1 MTNID
6 SDNSREW
13 AEQAYALL
21 KKRQEEQKQELAKQE
36 ERKQE
41 LAKQEEQKQ
50 ELAKQ
55 EEQKQELAKQEEQ
68 KQELA
73 KQEEQ
78 KQELAKQEEQK
89 QELENQD
96 LINVASNENFPGSL
110 KTIDETE
117 LGEFD
122 DNFTWSA
129 MVLAAQGKKINQIS
143 IDEIDWLTKL
153 RRGLE
158 ETRKGFVTELLDKLG
173 DDPLTPESLDD
184 LETLLIRADVGI
196 DSTDKVISSLRTKL
210 NEEVVGGEAGIKFLK
225 KELKLIIDKP
235 IKNSGTD
242 ILVPQKG
249 KLNVWLLVGVNG
261 VGKTTTLG
269 KLAYLSSKSNYKT
282 LIAAADTFRA
292 AAVEQLKVW
301 GDRSNVDVI
310 SNQSKNADPAAVV
323 FDAINSAKKRNVDL
337 LLVDTAGRLQTKN
350 NLMDELAKIKKIID
364 KKVPD
369 AIVESLLVLDASQGQ
384 NGLKQAKSFAKS
396 ADLSGAI
403 ITKLDGTSRGGVSLA
418 VSEEVN
424 LPIRFIGAGEGIK
437 DLRPFNSYEFVE
449 AMLADK

>member
-1 MTNID
+1 MNNTE

-13 AEQAYALL
+13 AAQAYALL
-21 KKRQEEQKQELAKQE
+21 KKRQEEQKQELK
-36 ERKQE
+36 
-41 LAKQEEQKQ
+41 KQEEQKQ
-50 ELAKQ
+50 ELQRQ
-55 EEQKQELAKQEEQ
+55 EEQKQ
-68 KQELA
+68 
-73 KQEEQ
+73 
-78 KQELAKQEEQK
+78 
-89 QELENQD
+89 D
-96 LINVASNENFPGSL
+96 LIDNGIKGNPSRLA
-110 KTIDETE
+110 TITTEPE

-173 DDPLTPESLDD
+173 DDPITPEALDD

-196 DSTDKVISSLRTKL
+196 DSTDKVISSLRQKL
-210 NEEVVGGEAGIKFLK
+210 NEEVVGGEEGIKFLK
-225 KELKLIIDKP
+225 EQLKFIIDKP

-242 ILVPQKG
+242 LLVPQKG

-269 KLAYLSSKSNYKT
+269 KLAFLSSRSNYKT

-301 GDRSNVDVI
+301 GERSNVDVI

-323 FDAINSAKKRNVDL
+323 FDAINSAKKRDIEL

-396 ADLSGAI
+396 ANLSGAI

-437 DLRPFNSYEFVE
+437 DLRPFNSFEFVE
-449 AMLADK
+449 ALLADK

>member
-1 MTNID
+1 MTNTN
-6 SDNSREW
+6 SDDSREW
-13 AEQAYALL
+13 AAQAYALL
-21 KKRQEEQKQELAKQE
+21 KKRQEQEKQDLQKQEQEKQD
-36 ERKQE
+36 
-41 LAKQEEQKQ
+41 LQKQ
-50 ELAKQ
+50 EQEKQ
-55 EEQKQELAKQEEQ
+55 GLIDNATK
-68 KQELA
+68 
-73 KQEEQ
+73 
-78 KQELAKQEEQK
+78 
-89 QELENQD
+89 ENLLKKPKNVDD
-96 LINVASNENFPGSL
+96 L
-110 KTIDETE
+110 E

-129 MVLAAQGKKINQIS
+129 MVLASQGKKVNQITL
-143 IDEIDWLTKL
+143 DEIDWLTKL

-158 ETRKGFVTELLDKLG
+158 ETRKGFVSELLDKLG

-184 LETLLIRADVGI
+184 LETILIRADVGI
-196 DSTDKVISSLRTKL
+196 DSTDKVIGSLRKKL

-225 KELKLIIDKP
+225 RELKLIIDKP

-242 ILVPQKG
+242 ILVPKKG

>member
-1 MTNID
+1 MSNTD
-6 SDNSREW
+6 PDNSKEW
-13 AEQAYALL
+13 AAQAYALL
-21 KKRQEEQKQELAKQE
+21 KK
-36 ERKQE
+36 
-41 LAKQEEQKQ
+41 KQEEQKQ
-50 ELAKQ
+50 ELKKQ
-55 EEQKQELAKQEEQ
+55 EEQKQELKKQEEQ
-68 KQELA
+68 KQELK

-78 KQELAKQEEQK
+78 KQELKKQEEQK
-89 QELENQD
+89 QNLTELPETV
-96 LINVASNENFPGSL
+96 L
-110 KTIDETE
+110 ETE

-129 MVLAAQGKKINQIS
+129 MVLAAQGRKINQIS

-196 DSTDKVISSLRTKL
+196 DSTDKVISSLRKKL

-235 IKNSGTD
+235 IKNSGID
-242 ILVPQKG
+242 LLVPQKG

-269 KLAYLSSKSNYKT
+269 KLAYLSSRSNYKT

-323 FDAINSAKKRNVDL
+323 FDAINSAIKRNVDL

-369 AIVESLLVLDASQGQ
+369 AIIESLLVLDASQGQ

-396 ADLSGAI
+396 ANLTGAI

-449 AMLADK
+449 ALLADK